1 MRCFTLL
8 VTITQFCTAQNVTDD
23 TISQTTFAEIRSIW
37 ESEDGRYLNTYFN
50 LHVAKAKKEQDTL
63 ELARAYRYI
72 AWSLPMKEGIKSVD
86 SAISIISGM
95 KRLDKVDL
103 DEFMTLAYYT
113 KGAQFYENYYDEQAT
128 EAFIKSFHLAKKSNH
143 KDLMIIVLSEL
154 ANVKAEFGQESEA
167 ISLQKKTL
175 AFLEKNKTK
184 VADYQSLHLD
194 NLHTMVRCYTYAKKV
209 DSARLYLKEAIK
221 IATENKDTDELQD
234 LREISA
240 EVDYYDNDILRAKD
254 TLSKYIKNTNG
265 TSKANKLFYLGQIE
279 GRLGYLDLKK
289 EYFQSFD
296 SIMGTINYPLLDNAN
311 EVYRFLLKDAIDNNS
326 HAEKRYFNRLVYYD
340 SLLAR
345 TQERLREITLKKF
358 DLPLQ
363 QEEESLMNN
372 IISSKSKRIQ
382 VFYFIC
388 GALIVGLLGYYLK
401 YRNTKKRLEL
411 ALKQPV
417 ELETGNF
424 SKSFKEPTID
434 IDAGILQEILKN
446 LDHWEK
452 EKGFLDN
459 TVNQQS
465 LAKTLNTNSSYLS
478 QVINVNKGHNFS
490 SYLKDLRIT
499 YAINNLKSSPNVV
512 KGKSMIQ
519 IAELYGFSSLAV
531 FNKAFKAKVGVT
543 PGVFLK
549 QLEKESFAQLD

>member
-1 MRCFTLL
+1 MKFLLQRNMQFIPINYFLRCFALL
-8 VTITQFCTAQNVTDD
+8 TTITQFCTAQNVTDD
-23 TISQTTFAEIRSIW
+23 AISQVTFAEIHAIF
-37 ESEDGRYLNTYFN
+37 EAEDGRYLNTYFN

-86 SAISIISGM
+86 SSISIISGI
-95 KRLDKVDL
+95 KKIDKVALDK
-103 DEFMTLAYYT
+103 FMALAYYT
-113 KGAQFYENYYDEQAT
+113 KAAQYYENYYDEQAT
-128 EAFIKSFHLAKKSNH
+128 EAFIKSFHLAKKTNY
-143 KDLMIIVLSEL
+143 KKLMIAILSEL
-154 ANVKAEFGQESEA
+154 ANIKAEFGQESEA
-167 ISLQKKTL
+167 ILLQTKTL
-175 AFLEKNKTK
+175 AFLKKHKNI
-184 VADYQSLHLD
+184 VEDYQSIYLE
-194 NLHTMVRCYTYAKKV
+194 NLHSMIRCYTYAKKV

-221 IATENKDTDELQD
+221 IATENRDIDVLQD

-265 TSKANKLFYLGQIE
+265 ASKANKLFYLGQIE
-279 GRLGYLDLKK
+279 GRLGKLDLKK

-326 HAEKRYFNRLVYYD
+326 HSEKRYFNRLVYYD

-411 ALKQPV
+411 ALNQPV
-417 ELETGNF
+417 ELKAGDF
-424 SKSFKEPTID
+424 SKNFKEPKVEID
-434 IDAGILQEILKN
+434 ESILREILEN

-452 EKGFLDN
+452 EKGFLNN
-459 TVNQQS
+459 TISQQS
-465 LAKTLNTNSSYLS
+465 LSKTLNTNSSYLS

-490 SYLKDLRIT
+490 SYLKDLRIIT
-499 YAINNLKSSPNVV
+499 KHMACR
-512 KGKSMIQ
+512 
-519 IAELYGFSSLAV
+519 
-531 FNKAFKAKVGVT
+531 
-543 PGVFLK
+543 
-549 QLEKESFAQLD
+549 